1 MYPTRSIAL
10 LAARVILG
18 IIFIAHGWQKL
29 HTYGH
34 EGVVANFKTMGVP
47 FAEFSAYY
55 ATWVEFVGGILL
67 ILGLFLPLVS
77 VLLIIDMIGAIIY
90 VHADKGF
97 WVTTDAAGKG
107 ILGYEWPLALIAG
120 LLAVGFAQ
128 AGGLAADTHVFRR
141 RRSTVS

>member
-34 EGVVANFKTMGVP
+34 EGVVASFKTMDVP
-47 FAEFSAYY
+47 FPEFSAYY

-77 VLLIIDMIGAIIY
+77 VLLIIDMIGAIFTAHID
-90 VHADKGF
+90 HGF
-97 WVTTDAAGKG
+97 WTADG
-107 ILGYEWPLALIAG
+107 GYEFPLALIAG